1 MRSTTFSTAVA
12 LLWLALAQITTAA
25 TLSQNDP
32 DEQLVQSVVRS
43 VNTYPR
49 FTIFDD
55 VNVQADAGVVTLTG
69 RVTMPF
75 KRDEI
80 ARRVEGLDGV
90 KSLRNEIAV
99 LSVSIEDD
107 RLRQRIARA
116 IYGNSAFW
124 QYAAMPNPPIHI
136 LVEGSRVTLTGVV
149 FSEVDRMLAR
159 SLATG
164 LGELS
169 VTNCLR
175 TETR

>member
-1 MRSTTFSTAVA
+1 MRSTTISTAVA
-12 LLWLALAQITTAA
+12 LLWLALAQVTIAA
-25 TLSQNDP
+25 PLSQNDP
-32 DEQLVQSVVRS
+32 DEQLAQSVVRA

-55 VNVQADAGVVTLTG
+55 VNVQAEAGVVTLTG
-69 RVTMPF
+69 KVTMPF
-75 KRDEI
+75 KRDDLAKRVE
-80 ARRVEGLDGV
+80 RVEGV
-90 KSLRNEIAV
+90 KSIRNGLEV

-107 RLRQRIARA
+107 RLRQRVARA
-116 IYGNSAFW
+116 IYSNAAFW
-124 QYAAMPNPPIHI
+124 HYAAMPNPPIHI
-136 LVEGSRVTLTGVV
+136 VVQGSRVTLTGVV

>member
-1 MRSTTFSTAVA
+1 MRSTILSTAVA
-12 LLWLALAQITTAA
+12 LLWLALAQRTPAA
-25 TLSQNDP
+25 PLSQNDP
-32 DEQLVQSVVRS
+32 DDQLAQSVVRS

-49 FTIFDD
+49 FTIFDE
-55 VNVQADAGVVTLTG
+55 VSVQADAGVVTLTG
-69 RVTMPF
+69 KVTMPF
-75 KRDEI
+75 KRDDI
-80 ARRVEGLDGV
+80 GKRVEALDGV

-116 IYGNSAFW
+116 IYSNAAFW

-136 LVEGSRVTLTGVV
+136 VVEGSHVKLTGVV
-149 FSEVDRMLAR
+149 FSEVDRMLAL

>member
-12 LLWLALAQITTAA
+12 LLWLALARITTAA
-25 TLSQNDP
+25 PLSQNDP
-32 DEQLVQSVVRS
+32 DEQLAQAVVRS
-43 VNTYPR
+43 VSSYPR

-69 RVTMPF
+69 KVTMPF
-75 KRDEI
+75 KRDDL
-80 ARRVEGLDGV
+80 AKRVERVDGV
-90 KSLRNEIAV
+90 KALRNEIEV

-107 RLRQRIARA
+107 RLRQRVARA
-116 IYGNSAFW
+116 IYSNSAFW
-124 QYAAMPNPPIHI
+124 HYAAMPNPPIHI
-136 LVEGSRVTLTGVV
+136 VVQGSHVTLTGVV

-169 VTNCLR
+169 VTNSLR
-175 TETR
+175 TATR

>member
-1 MRSTTFSTAVA
+1 MRSRTFSTAVA
-12 LLWLALAQITTAA
+12 LLWLALAQVMAA
-25 TLSQNDP
+25 APVSQNDP
-32 DEQLVQSVVRS
+32 DEQLAQAVVRS
-43 VNTYPR
+43 VSSYPR

-69 RVTMPF
+69 KVTMPF
-75 KRDEI
+75 KRDDL
-80 ARRVEGLDGV
+80 AKRVERVDGV
-90 KSLRNEIAV
+90 KSLRNEIEVLAV
-99 LSVSIEDD
+99 SLEDD
-107 RLRQRIARA
+107 RLRQRVARA
-116 IYGNSAFW
+116 IYSNSAFW
-124 QYAAMPNPPIHI
+124 HYAAMPNPPIHI
-136 LVEGSRVTLTGVV
+136 VVQGSHVTLTGVV